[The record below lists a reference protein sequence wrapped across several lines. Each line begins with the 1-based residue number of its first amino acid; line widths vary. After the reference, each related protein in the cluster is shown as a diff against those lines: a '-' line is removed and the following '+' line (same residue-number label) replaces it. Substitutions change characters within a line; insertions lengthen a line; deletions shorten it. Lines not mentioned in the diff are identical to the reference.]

1 MISFFICLALLVV
14 GYFTY
19 GKFVENQ
26 FKPDDRTT
34 PAVEIND
41 GIDYIVMPR
50 WKLFMIQLLNIA
62 GLGPIFGA
70 LAGAL
75 WGPVVFIWITLG
87 TILGGGVHDY
97 LSGMLSERHKGTS
110 LSELTGVYLGTSVK
124 NIMRVVSVVLLIMV
138 GAVFSI
144 GPAGLIVTLLK
155 KYFDVTGVL
164 ASVSFWTW
172 LILAYYFV
180 ATFISI
186 DKIIGKLYPL
196 FGICLIVMAL
206 GVGYGV
212 FSNADFVIPEIWNN
226 FCNMHPK
233 GTPIWSIMF
242 ISVACGAISGFHATQ
257 SPLMA
262 RCMKTERE
270 GRSVFMGAMYCEGII
285 ALVWAAA
292 GCAVYQITDGQMTGL
307 AEAIKL
313 GQAPVI
319 YDVCSKTMGGF
330 GIALAMI
337 GVIVCPITSGD
348 TAFRS
353 ARLTLADWIKFDQ
366 SSIKNRLIICV
377 PLLCIGAAI
386 TLIDYT
392 IVWRY
397 FSWTNQ
403 TLAVITLWA
412 LSVYL
417 AREKRCWLVTVIP
430 AVFMSAVS
438 ATYFLQA
445 PECGIKLSVQWAYP
459 IGAIIAFILL
469 GIYLFTTKFRHR
481 SQNCIVDKMVG

>member
-1 MISFFICLALLVV
+1 MVSFFICLALLVI

-26 FKPDDRTT
+26 IAPDDRDT
-34 PAVEIND
+34 PAVAIND
-41 GIDYIVMPR
+41 GVDFIVMPR

-87 TILGGGVHDY
+87 TIFAGGVHDY
-97 LSGMLSERHKGTS
+97 LSGMLSERHNGTS
-110 LSELTGVYLGTSVK
+110 LSELTGIYLGPVVK
-124 NIMRVVSVVLLIMV
+124 NIMRVISVVLLVMV

-144 GPAGLIVTLLK
+144 GPAGLIVTLGEGLNWS
-155 KYFDVTGVL
+155 GL
-164 ASVSFWTW
+164 WLSVKFWTY
-172 LILAYYFV
+172 LILVYYFI

-186 DKIIGKLYPL
+186 DKIIGKLYPI
-196 FGICLIVMAL
+196 FGVCLIAMAI
-206 GVGYGV
+206 GVGTGIFTHAEYQ
-212 FSNADFVIPEIWNN
+212 IPELWDN
-226 FCNMHPK
+226 FRNMHPK
-233 GTPIWSIMF
+233 ATPIWSIMF

-262 RCMKTERE
+262 RCMKSEKQ
-270 GRSVFMGAMYCEGII
+270 GRSVFMGAMICEGII

-292 GCAVYQITDGQMTGL
+292 GCAVYQITDGKMTEL
-307 AEAIKL
+307 AAAIGD

-319 YDVCSKTMGGF
+319 YDVCSKTMGGL
-330 GIALAMI
+330 GVALAMV

-353 ARLTLADWIKFDQ
+353 ARLTLADWFKYDQ
-366 SSIKNRLIICV
+366 SSYVKRLVLCI
-377 PLLCIGAAI
+377 PLLAIGAAI
-386 TLIDYT
+386 TFVDYT
-392 IVWRY
+392 VVWRY
-397 FSWTNQ
+397 FSWSNQ

-417 AREKRCWLVTVIP
+417 AQQRRCYWITVVP
-430 AVFMSAVS
+430 AIFMSAVS
-438 ATYFLQA
+438 ATYMFQA
-445 PECGIKLSVQWAYP
+445 PECGIKLADKFAYP
-459 IGAIIAFILL
+459 AGVAVAMAFFVI
-469 GIYLFTTKFRHR
+469 FACTTLRKRKH
-481 SQNCIVDKMVG
+481 NEVA